1 MVVSEDVREALTT
14 IGLWCIDHG
23 EDDVMIK
30 FNCIRNRS
38 NKDTIRMMS
47 YLDGDWDAV
56 GKVTKFEDGTIKGE
70 FNTEDGVSLWD
81 AESD

>member
-1 MVVSEDVREALTT
+1 MIVSEDVRDALTT
-14 IGLWCIDHG
+14 IGLWCIENH

-30 FNCIRNRS
+30 FNCIRNRN

-56 GKVTKFEDGTIKGE
+56 GKVTRYADGTVDGQ
-70 FNTEDGVSLWD
+70 FNIEDGVSLWN
-81 AESD
+81 AE